1 MIDTG
6 HIEIYITPSGDAN
19 LEIRLSSETIWLTQ
33 HQMAQLFDRDRSVI
47 TKHINNVF
55 KECELDEKSNVQIL
69 HISGSDKPVKFYS
82 LDVVISVGYRVKS
95 LRGTHFRIWATS
107 VLKKHLT
114 DGYTVREEQL
124 KINYKKLRDLQ
135 QTIQL
140 ISKTSKNQNLSSDE
154 SKALIDVLS
163 DYSLALEILDEY
175 DHQRLSDR
183 ETTTDV
189 SFIINYDEAKE
200 AVEMLRKKFGAS
212 KWFGNE
218 KDNSFKSSISTIN
231 QTFDGKELYP
241 SIEEK
246 AANLLYFVV
255 KNHSFTDG
263 NKRIAA
269 WLFVWYLQ
277 KNGLLYNKQ
286 GYKRVADNALVA
298 LTLMIAESKQEEKDI
313 MIKLV
318 INLINKRN

>member
-1 MIDTG
+1 MSLSDKILIFNDPKSGVSIQVKLDKETLWLNQYQLAELFETNRTSILK
-6 HIEIYITPSGDAN
+6 HIKNIYSTEELHEHATCAKI
-19 LEIRLSSETIWLTQ
+19 
-33 HQMAQLFDRDRSVI
+33 AQVQKEGSRSVRREVLYY
-47 TKHINNVF
+47 N
-55 KECELDEKSNVQIL
+55 
-69 HISGSDKPVKFYS
+69 
-82 LDVVISVGYRVKS
+82 LDVIISVGYRVNSKK
-95 LRGTHFRIWATS
+95 GTLFRKWAND
-107 VLKKHLT
+107 VLSTYLIQ
-114 DGYTVREEQL
+114 GYA
-124 KINYKKLRDLQ
+124 INQKRLNDLQ

-183 ETTTDV
+183 ETTPTV
-189 SFIINYDEAKE
+189 SFIINYDEAKQ
-200 AVEMLRKKFGAS
+200 AIEMLRKKFGAS

-218 KDNSFKSSISTIN
+218 KDNSFKSSISSIN
-231 QTFDGKELYP
+231 QTFDGKELYQ

-277 KNGLLYNKQ
+277 KNGILYNKD
-286 GYKRVADNALVA
+286 GHKRVADNALVA